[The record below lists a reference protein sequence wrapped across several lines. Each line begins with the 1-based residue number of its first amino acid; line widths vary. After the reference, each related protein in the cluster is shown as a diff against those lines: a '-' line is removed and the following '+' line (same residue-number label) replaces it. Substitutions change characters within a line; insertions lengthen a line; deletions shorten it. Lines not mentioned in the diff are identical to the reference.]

1 MKTDI
6 FIITN
11 GRSTFKYALESAEK
25 QEADVR
31 ITIIENMKWVDA
43 LNRCLELCQSDFYLR
58 QDDDMF
64 IHPLCVKYLLYKAKK
79 VPNIGAYM
87 GKLWEDWS
95 GRPGGNIKLYNK
107 TAVKNIGF
115 KANKLG
121 KVDKPFFKKM
131 LKTKYKAIKD
141 NSLVGLHACG
151 TIEDE
156 KMYRDLWL
164 TKNSK
169 IYYDEPIELDLARKL
184 YKKTIQEQYDLL
196 KVLMKKNKRM
206 KSCFYDFGKIN

>member
-25 QEADVR
+25 QKSDVR
-31 ITIIENMKWVDA
+31 IVVIENMKWVDA
-43 LNRCLELCQSDFYLR
+43 LNRCLELCQSEFYLR

-64 IHPLCVKYLLYKAKK
+64 IHPLCVKYLLYKARKTI
-79 VPNIGAYM
+79 NIGAYIC
-87 GKLWEDWS
+87 KLWEDWS
-95 GRPGGNIKLYNK
+95 GRPGGYIKLYN
-107 TAVKNIGF
+107 TAATRKVGF

-131 LKTKYKAIKD
+131 SKTKYRAIKD
-141 NSLVGLHACG
+141 DSLVGLHACG

-156 KMYRDLWL
+156 ENYRKLWL
-164 TKNSK
+164 NQNAKV
-169 IYYDEPIELDLARKL
+169 YYDEPRYLANSRKK
-184 YKKTIQEQYDLL
+184 YKKTVLEQYELL
-196 KVLMKKNKRM
+196 KTLMNKNKNTP
-206 KSCFYDFGKIN
+206 FYKFRKK